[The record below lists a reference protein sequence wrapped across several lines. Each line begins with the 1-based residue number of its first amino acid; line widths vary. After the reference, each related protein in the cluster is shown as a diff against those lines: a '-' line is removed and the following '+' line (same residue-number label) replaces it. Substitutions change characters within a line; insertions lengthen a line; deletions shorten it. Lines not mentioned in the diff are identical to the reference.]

1 MRALGA
7 FGVGYGRRPA
17 RVDAVAPGSF
27 GERGT
32 LPRQGRAGQVCID
45 TGGPLGNESLF
56 AHGEINFGKRGDG
69 IGGCI
74 ARSGGLLLGLRL
86 LGGGD
91 TSLLLGTSGLLR
103 GDASSFFLGF
113 DSFDALR
120 DVARCGT
127 GKHGGLAGGT
137 LGYVGEVGRIGNGD
151 IRVRTADAE
160 RIDIVHGAASSRGE
174 PEADAPGQHARC
186 AADRDNFSSQVRL
199 LLYIALFSQNVSY
212 LSLNSTRPSRRSG

>member
-1 MRALGA
+1 MRCTAGSNA
-7 FGVGYGRRPA
+7 RPWSFRCWIWQATSAGRR
-17 RVDAVAPGSF
+17 RCSRQLR
-27 GERGT
+27 ERGT

-45 TGGPLGNESLF
+45 TATRNGLF

-69 IGGCI
+69 IGAHPRAAAASCSAFACSAAAI
-74 ARSGGLLLGLRL
+74 R
-86 LGGGD
+86 
-91 TSLLLGTSGLLR
+91 
-103 GDASSFFLGF
+103 ASSSARAASSAAMRAASSSASIASMPCEMSRDAVLVSTV
-113 DSFDALR
+113 DSRVEPSD
-120 DVARCGT
+120 T
-127 GKHGGLAGGT
+127 LAKSA
-137 LGYVGEVGRIGNGD
+137 EIGNGD

-212 LSLNSTRPSRRSG
+212 LFR